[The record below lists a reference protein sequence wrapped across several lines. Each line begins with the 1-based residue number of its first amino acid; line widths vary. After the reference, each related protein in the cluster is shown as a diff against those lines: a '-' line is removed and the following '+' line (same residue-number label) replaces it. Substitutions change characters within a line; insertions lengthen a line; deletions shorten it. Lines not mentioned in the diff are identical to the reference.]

1 MAQEDLDRKA
11 KLVLE
16 AVYELGGE
24 ADTSEVKD
32 YTGIDSNGVVHYRY
46 DKLEDV
52 GLVETRTV
60 DRGDTLDVTVAAL
73 TDRGHDRVGDI
84 LDNGDGPTVVEQVEE
99 LRAVVRELRD
109 DVRHFEGRVDAVE
122 GEYEAA
128 DSWEERFQEIEGE
141 MGRIEER
148 TEGWKRCLK
157 LVNELE
163 DAGLI
168 EGFVREA
175 DHSAA
180 YELKGP
186 LRTSEWTER
195 KEKQDRKRHYDK

>member
-1 MAQEDLDRKA
+1 MAREDLDRKA

-60 DRGDTLDVTVAAL
+60 DRGGTLDVTVATL
-73 TDRGHDRVGDI
+73 TDRGHERVGDI
-84 LDNGDGPTVVEQVEE
+84 LDNGDGPTVVDQVTD
-99 LRAVVRELRD
+99 LKRLVRELRD
-109 DVRHFEGRVDAVE
+109 EVRHFEGRLDAVE
-122 GEYEAA
+122 GEYETV
-128 DSWEERFQEIEGE
+128 DSWEERFQEMEDHFE
-141 MGRIEER
+141 VMERR
-148 TEGWKRCLK
+148 TEGWSRCLT

-163 DAGLI
+163 DSGLI
-168 EGFVREA
+168 DGFVREA

-186 LRTSEWTER
+186 LRTSEWVEK
-195 KEKQDRKRHYDK
+195 KEQQDRKRLDD